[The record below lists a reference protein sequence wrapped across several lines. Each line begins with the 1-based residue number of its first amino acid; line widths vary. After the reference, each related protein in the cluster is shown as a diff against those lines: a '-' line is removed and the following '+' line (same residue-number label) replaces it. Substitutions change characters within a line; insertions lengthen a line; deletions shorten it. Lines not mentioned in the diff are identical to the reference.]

1 MSFIR
6 NASVKLS
13 LSLLLCVQ
21 GCVPAFSFILPNTK
35 KPAVSNAAAGA
46 GVSVDFDSNRWQIQ
60 DPKGRKEDHLGRKS
74 LYLTS
79 GYAFLPDVVFEN
91 GVIEVDIAAQNLAS
105 FVGVVFRS
113 EKAGEH
119 EIVYFRP
126 HKSGQ
131 EDAVQYT
138 PSFNGGA
145 GWQLYSGKG
154 FTAVADIPK
163 EQWLHTRIE
172 ISGLGGKV
180 YFNNSDKP
188 VLIIEDLKHGY
199 SHGSIGLWG
208 GANGGYFSNFSY
220 KVEAINERPNR
231 AAAQIPAGILS
242 KWELSEA
249 FDVTS
254 KNPESLPSAS
264 ELKALQ
270 WQAVQVEAPG
280 MLVIDRYRQSANIV
294 QFFASPADR
303 TGRRE
308 GRKAV
313 FARAVIY
320 SDSAQVKRLSI
331 GYSDEATVFLNGKP
345 VFTGKSAFRF
355 RDPGF
360 LGIMNVEDD
369 ALYLDLKKGRNEII
383 LGVADY
389 FGGWGFICRLDDL
402 RGVKLD

>member
-1 MSFIR
+1 VVAESAAI
-6 NASVKLS
+6 SV
-13 LSLLLCVQ
+13 
-21 GCVPAFSFILPNTK
+21 A
-35 KPAVSNAAAGA
+35 
-46 GVSVDFDSNRWQIQ
+46 FDSDRWQIQ
-60 DPKGRKEDHLGRKS
+60 DPKGRKLDHLGRKS

-79 GYAFLPDVVFEN
+79 GYAFLPDVVFED
-91 GVIEVDIAAQNLAS
+91 GVIEVDVAAQNLAS
-105 FVGVVFRS
+105 FVGIVFRS

-154 FTAVADIPK
+154 FTTAVDIPK
-163 EQWLHTRIE
+163 EQWLHIRIE
-172 ISGLGGKV
+172 IQGLNGKV
-180 YFNNSDKP
+180 YFNNSEKP
-188 VLIIEDLKHGY
+188 VLLIEDLKHGY

-208 GANGGYFSNFSY
+208 SANGGYFSNFSY
-220 KVEAINERPNR
+220 IVDPVRQRPAR
-231 AAAQIPAGILS
+231 KPASIPAGIIT

-249 FDVTS
+249 FDVAI
-254 KNPESLPSAS
+254 KDPESLPAPADW
-264 ELKALQ
+264 KTMR
-270 WQAVQVEAPG
+270 WQSVEVEAPG
-280 MLVIDRYRQSANIV
+280 MLVIDRYRRSAHIV
-294 QFFASPADR
+294 GQFPSPSDR
-303 TGRRE
+303 TGKRE

-320 SDSAQVKRLSI
+320 SDRDQIKRLSF
-331 GYSDEATVFLNGKP
+331 GYSDEATLFLNGRP

-360 LGIMNVEDD
+360 LGIMDVEDD
-369 ALYLDLKKGRNEII
+369 AVYLDLKKGRNELA

-389 FGGWGFICRLDDL
+389 FGGWGFICRLDEL
-402 RGVKLD
+402 QGIRLD